1 MSDWEPK
8 HVRGLCDIADCD
20 GVASRAYRDEEIDM
34 YVEVCADH
42 AQSLGGFD
50 SDYERVEHDSPYREP
65 DRVEKHDCGGELRV
79 YPVESERCL
88 GGAGE
93 AGADNDP
100 GSTSRGVHRVC
111 VRCGYAVLV
120 LHTGENE
127 MTVKEALPEEKGK
140 GKGKG

>member
-20 GVASRAYRDEEIDM
+20 CVASRAYRDEDAEI

-42 AQSLGGFD
+42 EPSLGGFD
-50 SDYERVEHDSPYREP
+50 SDYERVEHDSPHREP
-65 DRVEKHDCGGELRV
+65 EDAETHDCGGELRV
-79 YPVESERCL
+79 YSVEDEAVARQRDARC
-88 GGAGE
+88 AGDD
-93 AGADNDP
+93 ACAVD
-100 GSTSRGVHRVC
+100 GVHRVC

-127 MTVKEALPEEKGK
+127 MTVKEAPPEDEWTG
-140 GKGKG
+140 